1 MEKFYYSVSIPVP
14 VRKDFTYF
22 SEEKIQAGSRVKVSF
37 NKRKVVGLVCK
48 QTSKP
53 DFKTTEI
60 EELLDEK
67 PAFDSLALKTLNW
80 VSDFY
85 IHSRGEVFSNFL
97 PPKLRK
103 DFYYEG
109 PETKFNEYKVND
121 DDKRFP
127 LTSYQQRAFKFL
139 SKLDSFDPCVFH
151 GVTSSGKTEVYMRL
165 VEEALKKGGS
175 CLLLI
180 PEISLT
186 PQLEQRFKKRFGEN
200 IGTYHSKKT
209 SKERF
214 ETWKKSK
221 SGELRVLI
229 GTRSSLFV
237 PLQKL
242 SLIIIDEEHDA
253 SFKQQEGLKF
263 SAKDVAIKMA
273 QDRKIPIILA
283 SATPSLKMLH
293 LVDKGKYKFI
303 SIPKRVNDKN
313 PPKFSIL
320 NSHFLDRK
328 AGIDTNLLSL
338 INKTISKDKKVLIFI
353 NRRGY
358 SPVFKCTDCNWTAM
372 CNSCN
377 SRLVYHK
384 DSARLRCHRCDTSFG
399 VPHSC
404 PECESTKLTSEGVG
418 TQKIESFLNEEFP
431 SVPMVRLDLD
441 STRKKGSLERLLSEI
456 SDTKKAFLIGT
467 QMIAKGHDFSDVE
480 LGIVIDADLGLVSH
494 EVNAVEKLSQ
504 LLIQVTGRVGRSGK
518 SKIIVQSNLLDNEYL
533 NILSSGDYLEF
544 SKHLLKEYEAANLP
558 PFSSVA
564 ILRASS
570 PNKTSNV
577 NFLNKARKYLEKET
591 NCECIGPLPDII
603 SKVRGNFRHSL
614 LLKAKTLPTL
624 HKNTKNLVEGYIEKQ
639 QRLKVR
645 WSVDFNPID
654 YQ

>member
-1 MEKFYYSVSIPVP
+1 MEKFYYSISIPVP
-14 VRKDFTYF
+14 IRKDFTYF
-22 SEEKIQAGSRVKVSF
+22 SYEKIKAGSRVKVIF
-37 NKRKVVGLVCK
+37 NKRELVGVVYK
-48 QTSKP
+48 KTKKP
-53 DFKTTEI
+53 NFKTVGI
-60 EELLDEK
+60 KKLLDES
-67 PAFDSLALKTLNW
+67 PTFDNLSLKTLNW
-80 VSDFY
+80 ASDFY
-85 IHSRGEVFSNFL
+85 IHSRGEVFFNFL

-103 DFYYEG
+103 DFYYES
-109 PETKFNEYKVND
+109 PETKFNTYEVND
-121 DDKRFP
+121 DDKRFS
-127 LTSYQQRAFKFL
+127 LTSHQQRAFKFL
-139 SKLDSFDPCVFH
+139 NKLDGFDPCLFH

-165 VEEALKKGGS
+165 VEEVLKKGGS

-186 PQLEQRFKKRFGEN
+186 PQLEKRFKKRFGEN

-214 ETWKKSK
+214 EVWKKSQ

-237 PLQKL
+237 PLQRL

-253 SFKQQEGLKF
+253 SFKQQEGVKF
-263 SAKDVAIKMA
+263 SAKDVAIKIA

-313 PPKFSIL
+313 PPQFSVL
-320 NSHFLDRK
+320 DSHFLDRK
-328 AGIDTNLLSL
+328 SGIDNNLIPL
-338 INKTISKDKKVLIFI
+338 IEKTISKNKKVLIFI

-358 SPVFKCTDCNWTAM
+358 SPLFKCGDCNWEAT

-377 SRLVYHK
+377 ARLVYHK
-384 DSARLRCHRCDTSFG
+384 DTNRLRCHRCDTSYG
-399 VPHSC
+399 VPSNC
-404 PECESTKLTSEGVG
+404 PECDSTKLTSPGVG

-431 SVPMVRLDLD
+431 NVPIIRLDLD
-441 STRKKGSLERLLSEI
+441 STRKKGSLEKLL
-456 SDTKKAFLIGT
+456 TKIKSTEKAFLVGT

-480 LGIVIDADLGLVSH
+480 VGIIIDADLGLLSH
-494 EVNAVEKLSQ
+494 ELNAIEKLSQ
-504 LLIQVTGRVGRSGK
+504 LLIQVTGRVGRSGQ
-518 SKIIVQSNLLDNEYL
+518 SKIFVQSKLVDNEYL
-533 NILSSGDYLEF
+533 DKLSNGDYLDF
-544 SKHLLKEYEAANLP
+544 SKSLLKEYEESNLP

-570 PNKTSNV
+570 PKKSNNV
-577 NFLNKARKYLEKET
+577 NFLNKARKYLEENT
-591 NCECIGPLPDII
+591 NCECVGPLPDIV

-614 LLKAKTLPTL
+614 LLKAQTMLTL
-624 HKNTKNLVEGYIEKQ
+624 HKNTQNLVEQHIDR
-639 QRLKVR
+639 QRRLDVR
-645 WSVDFNPID
+645 WSVDLNPID

>member
-22 SEEKIQAGSRVKVSF
+22 SYEKIKAGSRVKVTF
-37 NKRKVVGLVCK
+37 NKRELVGVVYK
-48 QTSKP
+48 KTKKP
-53 DFKTTEI
+53 NFKTAKI
-60 EELLDEK
+60 KKLLDES
-67 PAFDSLALKTLNW
+67 PTFDNLSLKTLNW
-80 VSDFY
+80 ISDFY

-97 PPKLRK
+97 SPKLRK
-103 DFYYEG
+103 DFYYEN
-109 PETKFNEYKVND
+109 PEKKFNEYEANNS
-121 DDKRFP
+121 DKSFA
-127 LTSYQQRAFKFL
+127 LTSHQKKALKFL
-139 SKLDSFDPCVFH
+139 NRLDGFDPCLFH

-165 VEEALKKGGS
+165 VEEDLKKGES

-186 PQLEQRFKKRFGEN
+186 PQLERRFKNRFGEN
-200 IGTYHSKKT
+200 IGTYHSRKT

-214 ETWKKSK
+214 EIWKKSQ

-263 SAKDVAIKMA
+263 SARDVAIKMA
-273 QDRKIPIILA
+273 QDRKIPVIAA
-283 SATPSLKMLH
+283 SATPSFKMLH
-293 LVDKGKYKFI
+293 LVSQGKYKFI
-303 SIPKRVNDKN
+303 SIPKRVNDEN
-313 PPKFSIL
+313 PPQFSVL
-320 NSHFLDRK
+320 DSHFLDRK
-328 AGIDTNLLSL
+328 SGIDNNLLPL
-338 INKTISKDKKVLIFI
+338 IKKTISKNKKVLIFI

-358 SPVFKCTDCNWTAM
+358 SPLFKCGDCNWEAT

-384 DSARLRCHRCDTSFG
+384 DTDRLRCHRCDTSYG
-399 VPHSC
+399 VPSNC
-404 PECESTKLTSEGVG
+404 PECDSTKLTSPGVG

-431 SVPMVRLDLD
+431 SVPIIRLDLD
-441 STRKKGSLERLLSEI
+441 STRKKGSLEKLL
-456 SDTKKAFLIGT
+456 TKIKSTEKAFLVGT

-480 LGIVIDADLGLVSH
+480 VGVIIDADLGLLSH
-494 EVNAVEKLSQ
+494 ELNAIEKLSQ
-504 LLIQVTGRVGRSGK
+504 LLIQVTGRVGRSGQ
-518 SKIIVQSNLLDNEYL
+518 SKIFVQSKLVDNEYL
-533 NILSSGDYLEF
+533 DKLSSGDYLDF
-544 SKHLLKEYEAANLP
+544 SQSLLKEYEASNLP

-570 PNKTSNV
+570 PKKSNNV
-577 NFLNKARKYLEKET
+577 NFLNKARKYLEENT
-591 NCECIGPLPDII
+591 NCECVGPLPDIV

-614 LLKAKTLPTL
+614 LLKAQTMLTL
-624 HKNTKNLVEGYIEKQ
+624 HKNTQNLVEQHIDR
-639 QRLKVR
+639 QRRLDVR
-645 WSVDFNPID
+645 WSVDLNPID